1 MVHIDGYLLSQELL
15 LTAEFSFFVSHRV
28 LSVKFTSD
36 VLVQIVLV
44 SDAVELELCRDC
56 LADHISKLIW
66 VV

>member
-1 MVHIDGYLLSQELL
+1 MLVHIDGYLLSQELL

-44 SDAVELELCRDC
+44 SDAVELKLSRNC
-56 LADHISKLIW
+56 LADHIS
-66 VV
+66 

>member
-44 SDAVELELCRDC
+44 SDAVELKLCRDC